1 MISHLAAAVGLTP
14 ATFVVTA
21 VIFAVIAALFLF
33 TRAPE
38 KVDTDAPFPPQA
50 TISDYGNVP
59 ESQYTSTDGTADI
72 PTRFAEEG
80 IASAEE
86 CPEMTIPQ
94 LFQKAVD
101 AKPDQIALR
110 VERLNEDVSAQGWC
124 VVVGPDHSSRFL
136 CNFSSVTFCIHS
148 RVLVSPNFLCCAA
161 CQEERGGVKG
171 GGPRTRWCR

>member
-1 MISHLAAAVGLTP
+1 MIAQLAAAVGLTP

-110 VERLNEDVSAQGWC
+110 VERLNEDVSTPGC
-124 VVVGPDHSSRFL
+124 VRWLGLDLHFL
-136 CNFSSVTFCIHS
+136 CNLVRLLSFLYPFS
-148 RVLVSPNFLCCAA
+148 
-161 CQEERGGVKG
+161 
-171 GGPRTRWCR
+171 